1 MKEFF
6 LRRPA
11 VAVGV
16 AMACLSLMFAGLLA
30 GPACAAEEEGK
41 KAAAK
46 AKPDIWDVQEES
58 RFFGIERSAGDL
70 GCTPSTTILLLDL
83 AGSTFPDDVFSGD
96 TTHLRVGGTDPTTDT
111 GIPGR
116 SSPRASPPG
125 GGRRLSTFSVIG
137 TFP

>member
-1 MKEFF
+1 MV
-6 LRRPA
+6 
-11 VAVGV
+11 VAVV
-16 AMACLSLMFAGLLA
+16 VCLSLVCAGLRA

-41 KAAAK
+41 RVEEK
-46 AKPDIWDVQEES
+46 AKSDIWDVREES

-83 AGSTFPDDVFSGD
+83 AGSTFPDDVFSSD
-96 TTHLRVGGTDPTTDT
+96 TTRLRVGGTDPTTDT

-116 SSPRASPPG
+116 SSPRASSPG